1 LKTVKSIIYVRVYRD
16 DDVLILS
23 LVKDSGNNRLRQK
36 KIHDLVLQRGEV
48 KSEDIVEHMAISL
61 ATVRRDLA
69 ALERR
74 GLIERIWG
82 GARVR
87 SPIEYLADFK
97 AVAGK
102 EAAAKRAIAA
112 AAAAHVE
119 AGMVVGLSGGTTCT
133 ELARWLRGKPIT
145 VVTNAINV
153 ATELYN
159 HSLTKVIVTGGM
171 LNSYSYELVG
181 EMVGYTLQE
190 YRLDICFLGCTGVTT
205 DFGFSMRDH
214 LESAMA
220 RAFLSVSNQAVVI
233 ADHSKVGKQ
242 TLARFAPLS
251 AIQLLITDAQ
261 LKQNSLTTLQEAGL
275 KVEIAR
281 DLAGA

>member
-1 LKTVKSIIYVRVYRD
+1 MKET
-16 DDVLILS
+16 LS
-23 LVKDSGNNRLRQK
+23 NRERQRR
-36 KIHDLVLQRGEV
+36 IHDLVLQRGEV
-48 KSEDIVEHMAISL
+48 KADEVMEKLSISL

-69 ALERR
+69 ALERQ
-74 GLIERIWG
+74 GLIERTWG
-82 GARVR
+82 GAKVR
-87 SPIEYLADFK
+87 SPIEYLSDFK
-97 AVAGK
+97 AMADK
-102 EAAAKRAIAA
+102 EATAKRAIAA

-133 ELARWLRGKPIT
+133 ELARWLRGKPVT

-159 HSLTKVIVTGGM
+159 HSLTKVIVTGGS

-190 YRLDICFLGCTGVTT
+190 YRLDICFLGCSGVST

-214 LESAMA
+214 LESAIA
-220 RAFLSVSNQAVVI
+220 RAFLSVSKRAIVI

-251 AIQLLITDAQ
+251 AIERFITDEKMDIQQYKGLETSGLNIEIAQHLITTH
-261 LKQNSLTTLQEAGL
+261 SL
-275 KVEIAR
+275 
-281 DLAGA
+281 

>member
-1 LKTVKSIIYVRVYRD
+1 MKETL
-16 DDVLILS
+16 
-23 LVKDSGNNRLRQK
+23 NNRERQRL
-36 KIHDLVLQRGEV
+36 IHDLVLQHGEV
-48 KSEDIVEHMAISL
+48 KADDIVKRLKISL

-74 GLIERIWG
+74 GLIERTWG
-82 GARVR
+82 GAKVR

-97 AVAGK
+97 DVAAK
-102 EAAAKRAIAA
+102 EASAKRAIAA
-112 AAAAHVE
+112 TAAAHVE
-119 AGMVVGLSGGTTCT
+119 PGMVIGLSGGTTCT
-133 ELARWLRGKPIT
+133 ELARWLRGKPVT

-159 HSLTKVIVTGGM
+159 HSLTKVIVTGGV

-190 YRLDICFLGCTGVTT
+190 YRLDICFLGCSGVST

-214 LESAMA
+214 LESAIA
-220 RAFLSVSNQAVVI
+220 RAFLSVSKRAIVI

-242 TLARFAPLS
+242 TLARFVALTS
-251 AIQLLITDAQ
+251 VERLITDANIDKNAQ
-261 LKQNSLTTLQEAGL
+261 QTLAQAGL
-275 KVEIAR
+275 NIEIAHQ
-281 DLAGA
+281 LNKS

>member
-1 LKTVKSIIYVRVYRD
+1 VKES
-16 DDVLILS
+16 LS
-23 LVKDSGNNRLRQK
+23 NRERQK
-36 KIHDLVLQRGEV
+36 RIHDLVLQRGEV
-48 KSEDIVEHMAISL
+48 VAEEIIRHMNISL

-69 ALERR
+69 ALERQ
-74 GLIERIWG
+74 GLIERTWG

-97 AVAGK
+97 AVADK
-102 EAAAKRAIAA
+102 EAKAKRAIAA

-133 ELARWLRGKPIT
+133 ELARWLRGKPVT

-190 YRLDICFLGCTGVTT
+190 YRLDICFLGCSGIST

-214 LESAMA
+214 LESSIA
-220 RAFLSVSNQAVVI
+220 RAFLSVSKRAIVI

-242 TLARFAPLS
+242 TLARFAS
-251 AIQLLITDAQ
+251 IAAIERLITDEQ
-261 LKQNSLTTLQEAGL
+261 LESRQGHELQQAGL
-275 KVEIAR
+275 TVEIAR
-281 DLAGA
+281 HLDKEKVKSKKLDLSEAEG

>member
-1 LKTVKSIIYVRVYRD
+1 M
-16 DDVLILS
+16 
-23 LVKDSGNNRLRQK
+23 DSRSRERQRR
-36 KIHDLVLQRGEV
+36 IHDLVLHRGEL
-48 KSEDIVEHMAISL
+48 KAGDIALLLGISP

-74 GLIERIWG
+74 GLIERVWG
-82 GARVR
+82 RARVR
-87 SPIEYLADFK
+87 SPVRYLEDFK
-97 AVAGK
+97 VAAAK

-112 AAAAHVE
+112 AASRHVCE
-119 AGMVVGLSGGTTCT
+119 GMVVGLSGGTTCT

-159 HSLTKVIVTGGM
+159 HSLTKVIVTGGT

-190 YRLDICFLGCTGVTT
+190 YRLDLCFVGCSGVTP

-214 LESAMA
+214 HESAIA
-220 RAFLSVSNQAVVI
+220 RAFLGVSARAIVV
-233 ADHSKVGKQ
+233 ADHSKVGQK
-242 TLARFAPLS
+242 TLAKFAPLAAAERLLTDEGLS
-251 AIQLLITDAQ
+251 AKWSAQ
-261 LKQNSLTTLQEAGL
+261 LGAAGL
-275 KVEIAR
+275 TLECAPSLQNTDIS
-281 DLAGA
+281 G